1 MQHDSSFLTQLGGY
15 LAAKT
20 INAWMSTLDYRVA
33 YYDASADPAS
43 RDGSGPKIY
52 ILWHEYLLF
61 PIYLRGH
68 CDFAML
74 FSRHRD
80 ADLLVRVAYHF
91 GFDSVRGSTYRGAA
105 AAIRQLSHRS
115 RNMNLA
121 ITPDGPRGPRRRVA
135 MGSIY
140 LASKLGLPIVAIGIG
155 YDRLWR
161 LSSWDR
167 FAIPKPH
174 ARARAVMSPAI
185 TIPSGLDREG
195 LERCRLRVEQTL
207 LRLTHVAEDW
217 AVTGRRL
224 EGEQPLRK
232 QTAPLSRHRIDA
244 AHEPDRPRIL
254 HPAPV
259 KQAS

>member
-15 LAAKT
+15 LAAKA
-20 INAWMSTLDYRVA
+20 INAWMRTLDYRVA

-43 RDGSGPKIY
+43 RDWSGPKIY
-52 ILWHEYLLF
+52 ILWHEHLLF

-68 CDFAML
+68 SDLAL
-74 FSRHRD
+74 LLSRHRD
-80 ADLLVRVAYHF
+80 ADLLVRVANHF
-91 GFDSVRGSTYRGAA
+91 GFDSIRGSTYRGAA
-105 AAIRQLSHRS
+105 TAIRQLSRRS
-115 RNMNLA
+115 RTMNLA

-167 FAIPKPH
+167 FAIPKPR

-195 LERCRLRVEQTL
+195 LERCRLRVERTL
-207 LRLTHVAEDW
+207 LRLTDVAEDW

-224 EGEQPLRK
+224 DGEQPLRQ
-232 QTAPLSRHRIDA
+232 QTAPLRRHRIDV
-244 AHEPDRPRIL
+244 AHAPARPRIL
-254 HPAPV
+254 HAAPV
-259 KQAS
+259 KRAS